1 MNLVTLCS
9 LGVSL
14 LVSLNLMAETAKT
27 TEIPKSFKG
36 YKITKIPKN
45 DLPSAFTKEEINK
58 YLPSQ
63 LVATDSSQTNLR
75 KMSDRA
81 MQVWIK
87 SPTMQQFSVVQS
99 AQVVEKAMKA
109 EVGFGGGDPDSDEKQ
124 IQHKVNFQIQAFQAL
139 SKVDYKGY
147 VNASLTYNL
156 RDQTTGLEV
165 REKILRDKDLYVNH
179 STSKIESL
187 SSVGVK
193 WNF

>member
-1 MNLVTLCS
+1 
-9 LGVSL
+9 
-14 LVSLNLMAETAKT
+14 MAETTNLKVN
-27 TEIPKSFKG
+27 PKSFKG
-36 YKITKIPKN
+36 YKITKFPKN
-45 DLPSAFTKEEINK
+45 ELPATFTKEEINK

-109 EVGFGGGDPDSDEKQ
+109 EVDFGGGDPDSGENQ

-139 SKVDYKGY
+139 SKVDYKGF
-147 VNASLTYNL
+147 VNASITYNL
-156 RDQTTGLEV
+156 RDQTAGLEV

-179 STSKIESL
+179 STSRLENL